1 MTAPYRFVLVLSLLA
16 AACAPR
22 AEPKSIPENADI
34 VLEGSDGLRHDVF
47 DELAHR
53 RFTVFVFYSEDCPCM
68 RAHEP
73 RLEALRADYAA
84 RGVGLILVNSETGAN
99 PRRDTLE
106 AKRRGYSFPLL
117 TDHDARLA
125 NLLNAEFATHA
136 IIVDQR
142 GRVRYSGGIDSDKN
156 HMRPSATPYLRHALD
171 DLLAGNEPRRPDRE
185 PLGCALRLR

>member
-1 MTAPYRFVLVLSLLA
+1 MTSSHRFVLVLSLLA
-16 AACAPR
+16 AACATR
-22 AEPKSIPENADI
+22 AEPSSIPENAGI
-34 VLEGSDGLRHDVF
+34 VLEGSDGRRHDVF
-47 DELAHR
+47 DELARH

-73 RLEALRADYAA
+73 RLEAVRADYAA
-84 RGVGLILVNSETGAN
+84 RGIRLLLVNSEAGAD

-125 NLLNAEFATHA
+125 KLLNAEFATHS
-136 IIVDQR
+136 IIVDR
-142 GRVRYSGGIDSDKN
+142 HGRVRYSGGIDSDKN
-156 HMRPSATPYLRHALD
+156 NMRPSATPYLRHALD
-171 DLLAGNEPRRPDRE
+171 DLLAGNEPRTPDRE